1 MRLLVWREYM
11 DEFVVYLND
20 VGVYAIA
27 TPVNDH
33 YNVEYYVDGVCYNN
47 NFELDELRLIRL
59 LEEL

>member
-1 MRLLVWREYM
+1 M